1 MAIKE
6 HKEIDYNSLGLVC
19 GIEIHQQLDTISK
32 LFCGCQTLMRS
43 IEDSNFEFF
52 RYLRPARSELGEID
66 RAALEEILVSR
77 KFLYKSFD
85 TTCLVEADEEPP
97 GQINVEALEIALVIA
112 KLLNMRIVDEAH
124 TMRKTVIDG
133 SNTAGFQRTAYIGS
147 EGYIETSPGRV
158 GIGILCLEEEAAK
171 IIEDRGDEI
180 VYSLDRLGIPLV
192 EIGTKPDIISPSH
205 AREVAQHLGMIL
217 RSTGRVKRGLGT
229 IRQDVNVS
237 IKGGSRVEIKGVQD
251 LSLIEKIV
259 ELEAQRQV
267 RLIEIRDELS
277 RRMASVE
284 PELVDVTS
292 IFAST
297 SSKVIAK
304 SLKSGGVIL
313 ACLLHKFGGLVGS
326 EIQPGRRFGT
336 ELSDRARRAG
346 VGGIFHTD
354 ELPSYG
360 ITADEIKALREFLMA
375 EDQDCVIMVA
385 APKDRAEKALQAV
398 LVRAEEAKKGIPE
411 ETRRA
416 LINGASEY
424 MRPLPGSARMYPE
437 TDVPPVIITDDR
449 LKALQLPEL
458 FDQRAERFMHKY
470 ALSSELAKVMARS
483 PNYQLFEDILVRYQ
497 VPSSTVVRALTTT
510 PIELSKEGISIS
522 NLTDQHF
529 LDCFALIASGSI
541 AKEGLI
547 DILRVLA
554 KHPELNASD
563 AATQIGIAQLN
574 VSDVER
580 LIHGIVATRVDL
592 VKERGERSIDPLM
605 GLVMKELRGKVDGA
619 LVSVILRKEIE
630 NILLSVNPI

>member
-1 MAIKE
+1 MATE
-6 HKEIDYNSLGLVC
+6 ALKEIDCNSLGLVC
-19 GIEIHQQLDTISK
+19 GIEIHQQLDTFSK
-32 LFCGCQTLMRS
+32 LFCGCPTRLRN

-52 RYLRPARSELGEID
+52 RYLRPARSELGEVD
-66 RAALEEILVSR
+66 QAALEETLVSR
-77 KFLYKSFD
+77 KFFYKSFD

-97 GQINVEALEIALVIA
+97 GPINTEALDTALIIA
-112 KLLNMRIVDEAH
+112 KLLNMRVVDEIH

-133 SNTAGFQRTAYIGS
+133 SNTSGFQRTAYIGS
-147 EGYIETSPGRV
+147 EGYIETSLGRV

-171 IIEDRGDEI
+171 IIEDRGDEM

-205 AREVAQHLGMIL
+205 AREVAQYLGMIL

-237 IKGGSRVEIKGVQD
+237 IKGGARVEIKGVQD

-259 ELEAQRQV
+259 EFEAQRQAK
-267 RLIEIRDELS
+267 LIEIREELS
-277 RRMASVE
+277 RRIARVE
-284 PELVDVTS
+284 PEIVNVTS

-297 SSKVIAK
+297 SSRVIAK

-313 ACLLHKFGGLVGS
+313 ACLLKKFGGLVGS
-326 EIQPGRRFGT
+326 EILPGRRFGT
-336 ELSDRARRAG
+336 ELSDRAKKAG

-375 EDQDCVIMVA
+375 EDHDCVIMVA
-385 APKDRAEKALQAV
+385 APRDRAEKALQAV
-398 LVRAEEAKKGIPE
+398 LVRAEEAMKGVPE

-416 LINGASEY
+416 LLNGTSEY

-437 TDVPPVIITDDR
+437 TDVPPVIITNDR
-449 LKALQLPEL
+449 LKALELPEL
-458 FDQRAERFMHKY
+458 FDQRAERFMHQY
-470 ALSSELAKVMARS
+470 GLSSELAKMMARS
-483 PNYQLFEDILVRYQ
+483 PNYQLFEDILSLYQ
-497 VPSSTVVRALTTT
+497 VPSSTVVRALITT
-510 PIELSKEGISIS
+510 PIELSKESISIS

-529 LDCFALIASGSI
+529 LDSLALIASGRI

-554 KHPELNASD
+554 EHPELNAND
-563 AATQIGIAQLN
+563 AANKIGIAELN
-574 VSDVER
+574 VSDVEK
-580 LIHGIVATRVDL
+580 LVHEIVVTKVDL

-619 LVSVILRKEIE
+619 IVSVILRKEIE
-630 NILLSVNPI
+630 DILCQ

>member
-1 MAIKE
+1 
-6 HKEIDYNSLGLVC
+6 
-19 GIEIHQQLDTISK
+19 
-32 LFCGCQTLMRS
+32 
-43 IEDSNFEFF
+43 
-52 RYLRPARSELGEID
+52 LGEID

-97 GQINVEALEIALVIA
+97 SQINTEALEIALIIA
-112 KLLNMRIVDEAH
+112 KLLNMRIVDEVH

-133 SNTAGFQRTAYIGS
+133 SNTSGFQRTAYIGS
-147 EGYIETSPGRV
+147 EGFIETSLGQV

-171 IIEDRGDEI
+171 ILEDRGDEI

-192 EIGTKPDIISPSH
+192 EIGTKPDIISPPH

-237 IKGGSRVEIKGVQD
+237 IKGGARVEIKGVQD

-259 ELEAQRQV
+259 ELEALRQV
-267 RLIEIRDELS
+267 RLLEIRDELNH
-277 RRMASVE
+277 RMANVE

-292 IFAST
+292 IFSST
-297 SSKVIAK
+297 ISKVIAK
-304 SLKSGGVIL
+304 SVKSGGVIL
-313 ACLLHKFGGLVGS
+313 ACLLRKFGGLVGS
-326 EIQPGRRFGT
+326 EIQPGRRLGT

-360 ITADEIKALREFLMA
+360 ITGDEIKAIREFLMA
-375 EDQDCVIMVA
+375 EDKDCVIMVA
-385 APKDRAEKALQAV
+385 APIDRAEKALQAV
-398 LVRAEEAKKGIPE
+398 LVRAEDAIKGIPE

-416 LINGASEY
+416 LIDGTSEY

-437 TDVPPVIITDDR
+437 TDVPPVIITSDWLNA
-449 LKALQLPEL
+449 LKLPEL
-458 FDQRAERFMHKY
+458 FDQRAERFMHQY
-470 ALSSELAKVMARS
+470 GLSSELSKVMARS
-483 PNYQLFEDILVRYQ
+483 PNYQLFEDIMVRYQ
-497 VPSSTVVRALTTT
+497 VPSSMVVRALITS
-510 PIELSKEGISIS
+510 PIELFKEGIPIS

-529 LDCFALIASGSI
+529 LDCIDLIVLGKI

-547 DILRVLA
+547 DLLRILA
-554 KHPELNASD
+554 EHPELSAND
-563 AATQIGIAQLN
+563 AVAKIGIAELKK
-574 VSDVER
+574 SEVES
-580 LIHGIVATRVDL
+580 LVHGIVASRVDL

-605 GLVMKELRGKVDGA
+605 GLVMKELRGKVDGS
-619 LVSVILRKEIE
+619 LVSAILKKEIE
-630 NILLSVNPI
+630 NILCK